1 MLQMQVVFGNKSE
14 TKRKLIDIISDRCY
28 TISERGD
35 SMTDIRYIST
45 KEAAGIMGLS
55 IRRVVGLCNTGKLEG
70 ALRKGRNWRVPE
82 ETVYAYLGTAKPKEG
97 NVGILSC
104 AVGNTSYMD
113 VVKNSYYV
121 DKTLLIRDLID
132 DQVPVILF
140 TRPRRFGKTL
150 ALDMLKTF
158 FEKTKEDT
166 SIYFKDKQI
175 WSCGEKYQKMQG
187 AFPVI
192 SITFKDAKF
201 SDWASTYAAIK
212 NVIRDEFMRHDE
224 LFTSDRLNPVE
235 QDYLSRMQTDEL
247 SDVEYTRS
255 LLNLGRM
262 LEKHHQSKVVILI
275 DEYDTPIQQGHS
287 RSFYNKVITFM
298 RNFMSGGLKDN
309 PSLAFG
315 VLTGILRVSKENLFS
330 GLNNPIVNS
339 VLDEKYSKYF
349 GFTVDEVNTMAAYY
363 GQEAKLEELREWYDG
378 YRFGST
384 EIYNPWSVA
393 NYFYNN
399 CQAKPYWTNTS
410 DNEIIREI
418 MISLTPDIA
427 ENLFAL
433 LQGQTVQ
440 ASLNMDVIYP
450 RITDGTDTIFS
461 FLLLAGYLKPVSDA
475 VETEFGTFM
484 ELALPNKEIRRVYN
498 TEILSWLRGTVDG
511 NVMAGLE
518 KALYLNDGKKLQE
531 FLRKY
536 MITCISCFDGAA
548 EGRTRFGGPWLCA
561 DRSGTETFYHGMML
575 GLAAGMS
582 SRYYIRSNRE
592 SGEGRF
598 DLVLEPKVHSLPGII
613 MEFKATKND
622 AGLSASADEA
632 LKQIED
638 KHYDTDMKD
647 RGIKEIV
654 KYGIAFAGK
663 NVEIANS

>member
-1 MLQMQVVFGNKSE
+1 
-14 TKRKLIDIISDRCY
+14 
-28 TISERGD
+28 
-35 SMTDIRYIST
+35 MTDIRYIST

-55 IRRVVGLCNTGKLEG
+55 TRRVVGLCNAGKLEG
-70 ALRKGRNWRVPE
+70 ALRKGRNWMVPE
-82 ETVYAYLGTAKPKEG
+82 ETVYAYLGTAKPKEENG
-97 NVGILSC
+97 EILSC

-212 NVIRDEFMRHDE
+212 NVIRDEFMRHNE

-287 RSFYNKVITFM
+287 RSFYNEVITFM

-418 MISLTPDIA
+418 IREIMISLTPDIA

-440 ASLNMDVIYP
+440 VSLNMDVIYP

-548 EGRTRFGGPWLCA
+548 EG
-561 DRSGTETFYHGMML
+561 FYHGMML

-663 NVEIANS
+663 NVEIANG

>member
-1 MLQMQVVFGNKSE
+1 M
-14 TKRKLIDIISDRCY
+14 
-28 TISERGD
+28 
-35 SMTDIRYIST
+35 
-45 KEAAGIMGLS
+45 
-55 IRRVVGLCNTGKLEG
+55 EG
-70 ALRKGRNWRVPE
+70 ALRKGCNW
-82 ETVYAYLGTAKPKEG
+82 K
-97 NVGILSC
+97 
-104 AVGNTSYMD
+104 
-113 VVKNSYYV
+113 
-121 DKTLLIRDLID
+121 
-132 DQVPVILF
+132 VPVILF

-158 FEKTKEDT
+158 LKKL
-166 SIYFKDKQI
+166 
-175 WSCGEKYQKMQG
+175 
-187 AFPVI
+187 
-192 SITFKDAKF
+192 
-201 SDWASTYAAIK
+201 
-212 NVIRDEFMRHDE
+212 MRHDE
-224 LFTSDRLNPVE
+224 LFTSDSLNPVE

-548 EGRTRFGGPWLCA
+548 EG
-561 DRSGTETFYHGMML
+561 FYHGMML

-663 NVEIANS
+663 NVEIANG

>member
-1 MLQMQVVFGNKSE
+1 
-14 TKRKLIDIISDRCY
+14 
-28 TISERGD
+28 
-35 SMTDIRYIST
+35 MTDIRYIST

-55 IRRVVGLCNTGKLEG
+55 TRRVVGLCNAGKLEG
-70 ALRKGRNWRVPE
+70 ALRKGRNWKVPE
-82 ETVYAYLGTAKPKEG
+82 EIAYAYIGAEKPKAG
-97 NVGILSC
+97 NGAILSL

-166 SIYFKDKQI
+166 SIYSKDKQI
-175 WSCGEKYQKMQG
+175 WACGEKYQKMQG

-192 SITFKDAKF
+192 SITFKDTKF
-201 SDWASTYAAIK
+201 SDWASTFEAIK
-212 NVIRDEFMRHDE
+212 NVIRDEFMRHE
-224 LFTSDRLNPVE
+224 EIFTSDSLNPVE
-235 QDYLSRMQTDEL
+235 QDYLSRMQSDEL
-247 SDVEYTRS
+247 SDVEYTRA
-255 LLNLGRM
+255 LMNLGRM
-262 LEKHHQSKVVILI
+262 LEKHHQSKAVILI
-275 DEYDTPIQQGHS
+275 DEYDTPIRQGHS
-287 RSFYNKVITFM
+287 RNFYNEVITFM
-298 RNFMSGGLKDN
+298 RNFLSGGLKDN
-309 PSLAFG
+309 SSLAFG

-330 GLNNPIVNS
+330 GLNNLIVNS

-349 GFTVDEVNTMAAYY
+349 GFTVDEVNTMVAYY

-399 CQAKPYWTNTS
+399 CQAKPYWINTS

-440 ASLNMDVIYP
+440 ALLNMDVIYP

-461 FLLLAGYLKPVSDA
+461 LLLLAGYLKPVSDV

-536 MITCISCFDGAA
+536 MITCISCFDGAS
-548 EGRTRFGGPWLCA
+548 EGRTRSGGPWLCA
-561 DRSGTETFYHGMML
+561 DRSGTETFCHGMML

-598 DLVLEPKVHSLPGII
+598 DLVLEPKVHSLPGVI

-622 AGLSASADEA
+622 ASLSASAAEA

-663 NVEIANS
+663 NVEIAKG

>member
-1 MLQMQVVFGNKSE
+1 
-14 TKRKLIDIISDRCY
+14 
-28 TISERGD
+28 
-35 SMTDIRYIST
+35 MTDIRYIST

-55 IRRVVGLCNTGKLEG
+55 TRRVVGLCNAGNG
-70 ALRKGRNWRVPE
+70 A
-82 ETVYAYLGTAKPKEG
+82 
-97 NVGILSC
+97 ILSL

-175 WSCGEKYQKMQG
+175 WACGEKYQKMQG

-224 LFTSDRLNPVE
+224 LFTSDSLNPVE

-287 RSFYNKVITFM
+287 RSFYNEVITFM

-498 TEILSWLRGTVDG
+498 TEILSWLRVTVDG

-548 EGRTRFGGPWLCA
+548 EG
-561 DRSGTETFYHGMML
+561 FYHGMML

-663 NVEIANS
+663 NVEIANG

>member
-1 MLQMQVVFGNKSE
+1 
-14 TKRKLIDIISDRCY
+14 
-28 TISERGD
+28 
-35 SMTDIRYIST
+35 MTDIRYIST

-55 IRRVVGLCNTGKLEG
+55 TRRVVGLCN
-70 ALRKGRNWRVPE
+70 A
-82 ETVYAYLGTAKPKEG
+82 G
-97 NVGILSC
+97 NGEILSC

-150 ALDMLKTF
+150 VLDMLKTF

-175 WSCGEKYQKMQG
+175 WACGEKYQKMQG

-224 LFTSDRLNPVE
+224 LFTSNSLNPVE
-235 QDYLSRMQTDEL
+235 QDYLSRMQTDKL

-275 DEYDTPIQQGHS
+275 DEYDTPIRQGHS
-287 RSFYNKVITFM
+287 RSFYNEVITFM

-349 GFTVDEVNTMAAYY
+349 GFTVDEMNTMAAYY

-399 CQAKPYWTNTS
+399 CQAKPYWINTS
-410 DNEIIREI
+410 ANEIIREI
-418 MISLTPDIA
+418 MVSLTPDIA
-427 ENLFAL
+427 DNLFAL
-433 LQGQTVQ
+433 LQGKTVQ

-461 FLLLAGYLKPVSDA
+461 FLLLAGYLKPVSNA
-475 VETEFGTFM
+475 VETELGTFV

-498 TEILSWLRGTVDG
+498 TEILSWFRETVDG

-548 EGRTRFGGPWLCA
+548 EG
-561 DRSGTETFYHGMML
+561 FYHGMML

-598 DLVLEPKVHSLPGII
+598 DLVLEPKVHSLPGVI
-613 MEFKATKND
+613 MEFKATKDD

-647 RGIKEIV
+647 RGIKEIA

-663 NVEIANS
+663 NVEIANG

>member
-1 MLQMQVVFGNKSE
+1 MAD
-14 TKRKLIDIISDRCY
+14 RK
-28 TISERGD
+28 
-35 SMTDIRYIST
+35 YIST
-45 KEAAGIMGLS
+45 KEAAGILGLS
-55 IRRVVGLCNTGKLEG
+55 TRRVVGLCNDGKLEG
-70 ALRKGRNWRVPE
+70 AIRAERSWKVPE
-82 ETVYAYLGTAKPKEG
+82 ETVYAYISAVKAEKEKDT
-97 NVGILSC
+97 ILSC

-150 ALDMLKTF
+150 ALDMLKIF
-158 FEKTKEDT
+158 FEKTGEDT
-166 SIYFKDKQI
+166 SVYFKDKKI
-175 WSCGEKYQKMQG
+175 WACGEKYQKMQG

-201 SDWASTYAAIK
+201 SDWDSTYIAIK
-212 NVIRDEFMRHDE
+212 NVIRDEFMRHEE
-224 LFTSDRLNPVE
+224 LFSSNNLNPVE
-235 QDYLSRMQTDEL
+235 KDYLRKMQSDEL
-247 SDVEYTRS
+247 SEVEYTRA
-255 LLNLGRM
+255 LLNLSRM
-262 LEKHHQSKVVILI
+262 LEKDHQTKVVILI

-287 RSFYNKVITFM
+287 RGFYNEVIMFM

-309 PSLAFG
+309 AALAFG
-315 VLTGILRVSKENLFS
+315 ALTGILRVSKENLFS

-339 VLDEKYSKYF
+339 VLDEKYSKHF
-349 GFTVDEVNTMAAYY
+349 GFTIDEVNDMAAYY
-363 GQEAKLEELREWYDG
+363 GQEEKLDELREWYDG

-418 MISLTPDIA
+418 MASITPEIG
-427 ENLFAL
+427 ENLLAL
-433 LQGQTVQ
+433 MQGETVQ
-440 ASLNMDVIYP
+440 TSLNMDVIYP

-461 FLLLAGYLKPVSDA
+461 FLLISGYLRPVKDA
-475 VETEFGTFM
+475 VETEFGTFV
-484 ELALPNKEIRRVYN
+484 ELELPNKEIRRVYN

-531 FLRKY
+531 SIRKY
-536 MITCISCFDGAA
+536 TITCISCFDGVA
-548 EGRTRFGGPWLCA
+548 EG
-561 DRSGTETFYHGMML
+561 FYHGMML

-592 SGEGRF
+592 SGDGRF
-598 DLVLEPKVHSLPGII
+598 DLTLEPKIPSMPGII
-613 MEFKATKND
+613 MEFKAIKNP
-622 AGLSASADEA
+622 AGLPASAREA
-632 LKQIED
+632 LMQIGEKQ
-638 KHYDTDMKD
+638 YDTDMRD

-663 NVEIANS
+663 NVEIVKE

>member
-1 MLQMQVVFGNKSE
+1 
-14 TKRKLIDIISDRCY
+14 
-28 TISERGD
+28 
-35 SMTDIRYIST
+35 MTDIRYIST
-45 KEAAGIMGLS
+45 KEAAGIMGIS
-55 IRRVVGLCNTGKLEG
+55 TRRVVGLCN
-70 ALRKGRNWRVPE
+70 V
-82 ETVYAYLGTAKPKEG
+82 G
-97 NVGILSC
+97 NGGLLSC

-175 WSCGEKYQKMQG
+175 WACGEKYQKMQG

-201 SDWASTYAAIK
+201 SDWASTFEAIK
-212 NVIRDEFMRHDE
+212 NVIRDEFMRHE
-224 LFTSDRLNPVE
+224 EIFTSDSLNPVE
-235 QDYLSRMQTDEL
+235 QDYLSRMQSDEL
-247 SDVEYTRS
+247 SDVEYTRA

-275 DEYDTPIQQGHS
+275 DEYDTPIRQGHS
-287 RSFYNKVITFM
+287 RSFYNEVITFM

-309 PSLAFG
+309 SSLAFG

-363 GQEAKLEELREWYDG
+363 GREAKLEELREWYDG

-548 EGRTRFGGPWLCA
+548 EG
-561 DRSGTETFYHGMML
+561 FYHGMML

-598 DLVLEPKVHSLPGII
+598 DLVLEPKVHSLPGVI
-613 MEFKATKND
+613 MEFKATKDD
-622 AGLSASADEA
+622 AGLSASAAEA

-663 NVEIANS
+663 NVEIAIGFPK